1 MMLKKT
7 YGVIGLGKFGSY
19 VARGLVDHGESII
32 ACDNSQENFRDFRE
46 DVENLYML
54 DSTDILAL
62 KEAGISDLDVVI
74 VSIGENIEASIL
86 TVMALK
92 ELGNKMIIAKAT
104 NRPHGQILAK
114 IGADKVIYPER
125 EAANRLFAELISS
138 KADVTVISEDLKM
151 CKVLAS
157 DIFGKKTIQEI
168 QEASIKRDEN
178 NHIIQEIKIIAVKRY
193 DKWNLNPVPNF
204 ELQNEDFVVFLGNE
218 KSIESYVKRFESL

>member
-1 MMLKKT
+1 MIKKT

-19 VARGLVDHGESII
+19 IARGLVDQGESII
-32 ACDNSQENFRDFRE
+32 VCDNSQENFRDFRE

-54 DSTDILAL
+54 DSTDMLAL

-104 NRPHGQILAK
+104 NKTHGQILSK

-125 EAANRLFAELISS
+125 EAANRLFVELIAS
-138 KADVTVISEDLKM
+138 KADVSVISENLKM

-157 DIFGKKTIQEI
+157 DIFGKKTIKEI
-168 QEASIKRDEN
+168 QEASIKKDELGN
-178 NHIIQEIKIIAVKRY
+178 VIQEIKIVAIKRKE
-193 DKWNLNPVPNF
+193 DWLMHFDLDF
-204 ELQNEDFVVFLGNE
+204 EILNEDFIAFLGNE
-218 KSIESYVKRFESL
+218 KTIEFYVRKFESL